1 MQVAAAHAGRL
12 HLDDD
17 IVSLG
22 GGIRELHQFQPAFAR
37 EYNAAHRFLRLF
49 CCGLILNPNEVIGK
63 VRTDCELAPLRIR
76 GFLYLPPS
84 AVDASNRDFA

>member
-1 MQVAAAHAGRL
+1 
-12 HLDDD
+12 
-17 IVSLG
+17 
-22 GGIRELHQFQPAFAR
+22 
-37 EYNAAHRFLRLF
+37 
-49 CCGLILNPNEVIGK
+49 LNPNEVIGK